1 MAAPNDT
8 NTPPGV
14 LGDSNPPLH
23 QEPIQTGTALSI
35 GQPNLVL
42 RPKESIQVLYSRLGL
57 DAAATWSWTRRQIK
71 RYVEQDNLFRIP
83 NRGLLQ
89 AREHMVQHPIRHT
102 VDFIKS
108 DGNCMFR
115 AISQWKYGNQK
126 HHAKIRADLIGCSNL
141 HKDTIEEEM
150 AGNGVGPGSQEQ
162 GGDQVGGGLEGDQLP
177 NGPDGDDG
185 GSDGSEDSDWGPM
198 LDYLLG
204 PRMRIMMLPSPHP
217 EDYDLDSWCVSV
229 APQQISRIVGPMAVL
244 TLSYHQLAVQDHKDY
259 AKYLHLAG
267 GGCTMRIHPSFK
279 DAVLKALWER
289 FHIIAHPSTKQ
300 LILTKGSPACTVA
313 MLAEVMVQI
322 GVEHV
327 RLASYGMKCPYRLV
341 EEDLGSRVPRCLA
354 LHQKKNR
361 FDVGFTYYPY
371 HGTERFREEIL
382 LAKRPDGI
390 ARSQSDSYP
399 LLLELGEG
407 FGSVSLV
414 PDHEAIKR
422 LKCYSSL
429 AHSLKATSQKDM
441 KSPPTTAVTWNRRL
455 NSLIEKRA
463 TMGLKDRAEICGL
476 RFEATVW
483 ARTANEAQQI
493 VHRSGY
499 LHPLSKYF
507 AYVDLMIEKLK
518 RMQLEIPQAHDNRKE
533 ISMQQKQAIL
543 DEHQRRTVAG
553 GWSKDNPNKIPT
565 PCSSPNQNDAGK
577 QTKAPPEPGSKS
589 PSKGPTIRPKSSR
602 GKSEGLSK
610 KVDEDLERIRK
621 GTSSTSRKETLEEL
635 LANFQEDKR
644 VGWLGFAEFLL
655 EQNLFDDNSGHIPPD
670 LVIPTV
676 SPPDIL
682 DGWKVSHGFIK
693 GDGNCL
699 FRAVATWVCGDQ
711 EAHQEV
717 RRKCCKEMAQNPDK
731 YSPFVTRGDLEGK
744 ASLQDPDIFGTF
756 LTQSQESGFWG
767 GDHHLVA
774 LSCAYQIRLV
784 DHLFMVNGANH
795 YEIIWNPSLHSVSPS
810 SSSNP
815 PATQVPPPKNKTS
828 TQTVLKSTES
838 TKDPTETLLPK
849 KIVTFQEA
857 TPANSQ
863 LREHFD
869 PRLLA
874 VAPTSPPLKST
885 IEKIRKTKPVNPA
898 NTSLPKRQPVVV
910 IPRLNP
916 VACKFPWNQPLSPE
930 LKEKK
935 RVRVLGLEKN
945 QGLPIVDGYWTE
957 VNEKLMLETWE
968 RVQQLPRGT
977 IRFALPLGLLD
988 GWRISHDL
996 IRTTTSTK
1004 SPDSSGF
1011 YHALS
1016 YWMHG
1021 HQDLHEV
1028 IRRRVADG
1036 LGKIIPQMK
1045 PKKKEHSILSAIL
1058 NPEDPRGIVNLVSDY
1073 TSASE
1078 GRKPGRTAL
1087 LAVAGLLRVHLVI
1100 VEMGR
1105 TGAAWIKC
1113 SPQGLLFR
1121 GITFPTIYLF
1131 YNSTMKRY
1139 QILWSP
1145 KVHQGINEPGSPK
1158 RTTGP
1163 GNANLQYLAH
1173 GTVSISCPP
1182 PPARPP
1188 ATAITKPA
1196 LKQTQ
1201 ESPATLATTNKAPE
1215 KPKEPCQ
1222 PLATPSATEKAP
1234 EKPKKTRF
1242 APLRPS
1248 PSPQP
1253 PTITF
1258 GPPTKRKPPPQRPP
1272 SMPTSEDLK
1281 KVNFTPV
1288 FYLLMNYLSR
1298 DVCRKRCDAI
1308 NQWPHFPVGDF
1319 KHVGWRLS
1327 LGYFED
1333 DKNTLWRALS
1343 FWRYGKQD
1351 SFAAVKGQFDHTG
1364 QAGNVIMMY
1373 TLELKEPEWEGP
1385 QMKERDLK
1393 TILEKVANIWGIRI
1407 VHLRITNNIA
1417 HVDTFV
1423 PKDKTGDSVT
1433 AGINRS
1439 NTAVRAVLEQP
1450 CSTGGRTGTVR
1461 PKHLPAGRTG
1471 LSDQFLGPVAQD
1483 QPGPVG
1489 QICPTSWLSLRS
1501 DSVRPT
1507 TGRTRLFEHRSSSRV
1522 RPVNAGS
1529 EATLVLGHSPIVES
1543 ENSNSTLRHPTPE
1556 AQAPPHH
1563 FRNHF

>member
-1 MAAPNDT
+1 MVSTGAGNL
-8 NTPPGV
+8 GV
-14 LGDSNPPLH
+14 IL
-23 QEPIQTGTALSI
+23 
-35 GQPNLVL
+35 
-42 RPKESIQVLYSRLGL
+42 K
-57 DAAATWSWTRRQIK
+57 
-71 RYVEQDNLFRIP
+71 
-83 NRGLLQ
+83 
-89 AREHMVQHPIRHT
+89 
-102 VDFIKS
+102 
-108 DGNCMFR
+108 
-115 AISQWKYGNQK
+115 
-126 HHAKIRADLIGCSNL
+126 
-141 HKDTIEEEM
+141 
-150 AGNGVGPGSQEQ
+150 GNGVGPGSQEQ

-204 PRMRIMMLPSPHP
+204 PCMRIMMLPSPHP

-289 FHIIAHPSTKQ
+289 FHIIAHPSAKQ

-313 MLAEVMVQI
+313 MLEEVMVQI

-327 RLASYGMKCPYRLV
+327 RVASYGMKCPYRLV

-493 VHRSGY
+493 VHQSGY
-499 LHPLSKYF
+499 LHPRAYSHSPAHPNVKMALDFKSIPVSKYF

-543 DEHQRRTVAG
+543 DVGNAMGWNGGKFQRPTSLDKEKVPDPWWEEYGDGWTPPTEAEAALRRSPIDLWELRPRRIFPCPHCNGPETLTLPSPPPGRRLYPLGSYLNEHQRRTVAG

-565 PCSSPNQNDAGK
+565 PCSSPNRNDAGK

-610 KVDEDLERIRK
+610 KVDEDLEQIRK

-711 EAHQEV
+711 EAIK
-717 RRKCCKEMAQNPDK
+717 R
-731 YSPFVTRGDLEGK
+731 T
-744 ASLQDPDIFGTF
+744 IF
-756 LTQSQESGFWG
+756 LW
-767 GDHHLVA
+767 
-774 LSCAYQIRLV
+774 Y
-784 DHLFMVNGANH
+784 NGANH

-815 PATQVPPPKNKTS
+815 PATQVPPPKNKTP

-885 IEKIRKTKPVNPA
+885 IEKSGRP
-898 NTSLPKRQPVVV
+898 SLIKG
-910 IPRLNP
+910 
-916 VACKFPWNQPLSPE
+916 
-930 LKEKK
+930 KK

-945 QGLPIVDGYWTE
+945 HGLPIVDGYWTE

-977 IRFALPLGLLD
+977 IRFALPLGLMD

-1016 YWMHG
+1016 Y
-1021 HQDLHEV
+1021 
-1028 IRRRVADG
+1028 
-1036 LGKIIPQMK
+1036 
-1045 PKKKEHSILSAIL
+1045 
-1058 NPEDPRGIVNLVSDY
+1058 
-1073 TSASE
+1073 
-1078 GRKPGRTAL
+1078 
-1087 LAVAGLLRVHLVI
+1087 
-1100 VEMGR
+1100 
-1105 TGAAWIKC
+1105 
-1113 SPQGLLFR
+1113 
-1121 GITFPTIYLF
+1121 
-1131 YNSTMKRY
+1131 
-1139 QILWSP
+1139 
-1145 KVHQGINEPGSPK
+1145 
-1158 RTTGP
+1158 
-1163 GNANLQYLAH
+1163 
-1173 GTVSISCPP
+1173 
-1182 PPARPP
+1182 
-1188 ATAITKPA
+1188 
-1196 LKQTQ
+1196 
-1201 ESPATLATTNKAPE
+1201 
-1215 KPKEPCQ
+1215 
-1222 PLATPSATEKAP
+1222 
-1234 EKPKKTRF
+1234 
-1242 APLRPS
+1242 
-1248 PSPQP
+1248 
-1253 PTITF
+1253 
-1258 GPPTKRKPPPQRPP
+1258 
-1272 SMPTSEDLK
+1272 
-1281 KVNFTPV
+1281 
-1288 FYLLMNYLSR
+1288 
-1298 DVCRKRCDAI
+1298 
-1308 NQWPHFPVGDF
+1308 
-1319 KHVGWRLS
+1319 
-1327 LGYFED
+1327 
-1333 DKNTLWRALS
+1333 
-1343 FWRYGKQD
+1343 
-1351 SFAAVKGQFDHTG
+1351 
-1364 QAGNVIMMY
+1364 
-1373 TLELKEPEWEGP
+1373 
-1385 QMKERDLK
+1385 
-1393 TILEKVANIWGIRI
+1393 
-1407 VHLRITNNIA
+1407 
-1417 HVDTFV
+1417 
-1423 PKDKTGDSVT
+1423 
-1433 AGINRS
+1433 
-1439 NTAVRAVLEQP
+1439 
-1450 CSTGGRTGTVR
+1450 
-1461 PKHLPAGRTG
+1461 
-1471 LSDQFLGPVAQD
+1471 
-1483 QPGPVG
+1483 
-1489 QICPTSWLSLRS
+1489 
-1501 DSVRPT
+1501 
-1507 TGRTRLFEHRSSSRV
+1507 
-1522 RPVNAGS
+1522 
-1529 EATLVLGHSPIVES
+1529 
-1543 ENSNSTLRHPTPE
+1543 
-1556 AQAPPHH
+1556 
-1563 FRNHF
+1563 

>member
-1 MAAPNDT
+1 MVSTDAGNVGSDPQ
-8 NTPPGV
+8 GV
-14 LGDSNPPLH
+14 DG
-23 QEPIQTGTALSI
+23 G
-35 GQPNLVL
+35 NL
-42 RPKESIQVLYSRLGL
+42 
-57 DAAATWSWTRRQIK
+57 
-71 RYVEQDNLFRIP
+71 
-83 NRGLLQ
+83 
-89 AREHMVQHPIRHT
+89 
-102 VDFIKS
+102 
-108 DGNCMFR
+108 
-115 AISQWKYGNQK
+115 
-126 HHAKIRADLIGCSNL
+126 
-141 HKDTIEEEM
+141 
-150 AGNGVGPGSQEQ
+150 GNGVGPGSQEQ

-217 EDYDLDSWCVSV
+217 EDCDLDSWCVSV

-289 FHIIAHPSTKQ
+289 FHIIAHPSAKQ

-313 MLAEVMVQI
+313 MLEEVMVQI

-327 RLASYGMKCPYRLV
+327 RVASYGMKCPYRLV

-354 LHQKKNR
+354 LHQKKNH

-371 HGTERFREEIL
+371 HGTERFQEEIL

-390 ARSQSDSYP
+390 ARSQSDLYP

-455 NSLIEKRA
+455 KSLIEKRA
-463 TMGLKDRAEICGL
+463 TMGLKDCAEICGL
-476 RFEATVW
+476 RFEATVY

-493 VHRSGY
+493 VHQSGY
-499 LHPLSKYF
+499 LHPRAYSHSPAHPNFKMALDFKPIPVSKYF

-543 DEHQRRTVAG
+543 DVGNAMGWNGGKFQRPTSLDKEKVPHPWWEEYGDGWTPPTEAEAALRRSPLDLWELRPRRIFPCPHCNGPETLTLPSPPTGRRLYPLGSYQNVAGKKNPSLQCNLCGIKSGTREEMVLWLTDWIRKLGLPLLEEHQRRTVAG

-565 PCSSPNQNDAGK
+565 PCSSPNQNNAGK

-589 PSKGPTIRPKSSR
+589 PSKGPTIQPKSSR

-655 EQNLFDDNSGHIPPD
+655 KQNLFDNNSGHIPPD

-699 FRAVATWVCGDQ
+699 FQAVATWVCGDQ
-711 EAHQEV
+711 EAHRE
-717 RRKCCKEMAQNPDK
+717 
-731 YSPFVTRGDLEGK
+731 
-744 ASLQDPDIFGTF
+744 
-756 LTQSQESGFWG
+756 ESGFWG
-767 GDHHLVA
+767 GDHHMVA

-784 DHLFMVNGANH
+784 VLSHEGRTYDNIPGSEQPTRTIFLWYNGANH
-795 YEIIWNPSLHSVSPS
+795 YEIIWNPSLHSVSSS

-815 PATQVPPPKNKTS
+815 LATQVPPPKNKTPA
-828 TQTVLKSTES
+828 QTVLKSTES

-857 TPANSQ
+857 TPANLQ
-863 LREHFD
+863 LRENFD

-910 IPRLNP
+910 IPHLNP
-916 VACKFPWNQPLSPE
+916 VACKFPWNQPLSPK

-945 QGLPIVDGYWTE
+945 HGLPIVDGYWTE

-1028 IRRRVADG
+1028 IRRRVVDG

-1131 YNSTMKRY
+1131 YNSTMKHY

-1173 GTVSISCPP
+1173 GTVSISCPA

-1222 PLATPSATEKAP
+1222 PLATPLATEKAP

-1242 APLRPS
+1242 APLHPS

-1258 GPPTKRKPPPQRPP
+1258 GPPNKRKPPPQRPP
-1272 SMPTSEDLK
+1272 SMPTFEDLK

-1373 TLELKEPEWEGP
+1373 NLELKEPEWEGP
-1385 QMKERDLK
+1385 QMKERCGVLFRFQ
-1393 TILEKVANIWGIRI
+1393 V
-1407 VHLRITNNIA
+1407 
-1417 HVDTFV
+1417 
-1423 PKDKTGDSVT
+1423 
-1433 AGINRS
+1433 S
-1439 NTAVRAVLEQP
+1439 NMSQ
-1450 CSTGGRTGTVR
+1450 
-1461 PKHLPAGRTG
+1461 
-1471 LSDQFLGPVAQD
+1471 
-1483 QPGPVG
+1483 
-1489 QICPTSWLSLRS
+1489 
-1501 DSVRPT
+1501 
-1507 TGRTRLFEHRSSSRV
+1507 
-1522 RPVNAGS
+1522 GS
-1529 EATLVLGHSPIVES
+1529 IIPSGMSQT
-1543 ENSNSTLRHPTPE
+1543 
-1556 AQAPPHH
+1556 
-1563 FRNHF
+1563 